1 MDAKHTHKNCS
12 IAYYEGL
19 VRKTAASIEPFVE
32 DDFDEICQFLREK
45 VWKALDAFTPSRVR
59 KTSKYSPG
67 EQLERFVFSCI
78 LNGKKDVLKKK
89 RRNWSYIEDML
100 SKQHS
105 GKHPDSD
112 AGVNSWFE
120 ARYLRTD
127 DLFTDL
133 DPEPPIPIPVS
144 FTQQERRVAMML
156 YDGFKVDEIAGQLD
170 TTRRGI
176 AVVVESMQA
185 KMSEWA
191 PTPPI
196 AIEPTLAAA

>member
-1 MDAKHTHKNCS
+1 MDAKRIHKNSS

-32 DDFDEICQFLREK
+32 DEFDEICQFLREK

-89 RRNWSYIEDML
+89 RRNWSYIEDFLATQLPNGEQEMGG
-100 SKQHS
+100 QQ
-105 GKHPDSD
+105 
-112 AGVNSWFE
+112 SWFE

-133 DPEPPIPIPVS
+133 DPETVPIPAT

-170 TTRRGI
+170 TTRRGV
-176 AVVVESMQA
+176 ATVVASMQA

-191 PTPPI
+191 PTPPLS
-196 AIEPTLAAA
+196 AEPTLAAA